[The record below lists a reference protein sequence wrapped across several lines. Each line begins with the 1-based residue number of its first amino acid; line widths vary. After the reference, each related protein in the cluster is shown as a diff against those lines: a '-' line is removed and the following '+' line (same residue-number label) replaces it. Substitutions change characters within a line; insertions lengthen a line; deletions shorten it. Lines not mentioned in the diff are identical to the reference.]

1 MGGRAGR
8 TRVPVIG
15 NDVLIGVHAQ
25 ILGDV
30 NIGNKAI
37 IGAGAVV
44 IADVPEKAIVVGCPA
59 KVIGY
64 NE

>member
-1 MGGRAGR
+1 M
-8 TRVPVIG
+8 
-15 NDVLIGVHAQ
+15 HAQ